1 MCVPLPCP
9 QSKINVILQDKQDD
23 PEYNNW
29 WVKDYCTYDAGAI
42 EPVLYYFPL
51 LLLSMALVLLLI
63 HMAFAKM
70 FKAGPEMEKLF
81 RTVIF
86 PKNYLIRLETSNELI
101 SA

>member
-9 QSKINVILQDKQDD
+9 YYKNDAIIQDKQEN
-23 PEYNNW
+23 PGYFHW
-29 WVKDYCTYDAGAI
+29 WVKDYCTYDASAI

-51 LLLSMALVLLLI
+51 LLFSMALVLLLI

-81 RTVIF
+81 RTAIL
-86 PKNYLIRLETSNELI
+86 KNLSYCSRGG
-101 SA
+101 

>member
-1 MCVPLPCP
+1 M
-9 QSKINVILQDKQDD
+9 DD
-23 PEYNNW
+23 PDYSAW
-29 WVKDYCTYDAGAI
+29 WVKAYCTYDAGAI

-51 LLLSMALVLLLI
+51 LLLSMALALLLI

-86 PKNYLIRLETSNELI
+86 PKNYLIRLETNNESI